1 MNITAF
7 FYVSVCAFFFN
18 TLLTKKGPHTLM
30 GRAGC
35 GHLWT
40 SERAGQSSSILAIAF
55 LFFSL
60 QRGGFFS
67 SYIIIFFS
75 FSFKVSMKDGGGVKN
90 FARFSSFF
98 AKFPLK
104 FMPLSSRLQL
114 FHQFLVRPQTGT
126 PTAGH
131 QL

>member
-18 TLLTKKGPHTLM
+18 TLLTKKDPHTPK

-55 LFFSL
+55 LFFL
-60 QRGGFFS
+60 FKEEV
-67 SYIIIFFS
+67 S
-75 FSFKVSMKDGGGVKN
+75 FQHI
-90 FARFSSFF
+90 
-98 AKFPLK
+98 L
-104 FMPLSSRLQL
+104 
-114 FHQFLVRPQTGT
+114 
-126 PTAGH
+126 
-131 QL
+131 